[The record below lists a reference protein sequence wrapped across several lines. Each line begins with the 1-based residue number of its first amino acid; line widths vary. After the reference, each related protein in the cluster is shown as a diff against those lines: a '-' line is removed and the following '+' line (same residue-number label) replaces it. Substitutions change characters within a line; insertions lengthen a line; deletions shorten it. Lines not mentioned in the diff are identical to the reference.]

1 MILRQRHRV
10 FIRLVAAVLLFTLT
24 LPAASRTRR
33 PVKKAEK
40 AEDAAA
46 KEVPAAATG
55 RVSDVRFWS
64 LADTTRVAVEIS
76 STYKLKVDRLRNP
89 DRIFFD
95 IVGAK
100 PQTDPKGV
108 QIIRVGDRYVKQ
120 IRVAETQP
128 GTTRIVLDLESPV
141 DYESSQLT
149 SPDRLMIEIRAVGSA
164 RKTGAAKTEATATP
178 RHAALDATPVVRVD
192 PPRVDPIA
200 PKVPAT
206 AEVAMVTAP
215 PPVLAPLPLKDTS
228 IREPIKELGVAI
240 DTTPRIPGRPALDPP
255 SPAKRYTSGDT
266 SLTRALGLKFGR
278 IVIDAGHGGHDTGT
292 SGSSGLLEKDLVL
305 DVAKRLAALVE
316 TRMQSEV
323 VMTRSD
329 DTFIPLERR
338 PQIANEA
345 KADLFI
351 SIHANSSPVKAV
363 SGVETYYLNF
373 TTNRAALDVAA
384 RENASSGHSLFD
396 LKDLLQQIA
405 LRDKLDESR
414 EFAAKVQSSLMAQS
428 VKTNSASR
436 DRGVKKAPFIVL
448 IGASM
453 PSILAEI
460 GFVTNAKDEA
470 MMKRP
475 EYRQKIAE
483 ALYRGLSQYASGLS
497 HFQVAQHKPPS
508 E

>member
-1 MILRQRHRV
+1 MSLRRSHR
-10 FIRLVAAVLLFTLT
+10 LLTLLMAAVALSTIA
-24 LPAASRTRR
+24 LPAANRARH
-33 PVKKAEK
+33 PVKKTDKTEK
-40 AEDAAA
+40 PDA

-55 RVSDVRFWS
+55 HVSDIRYWS

-76 STYKLKVDRLRNP
+76 SEYKLKVDRLRNP

-95 IVGAK
+95 IIGAK
-100 PQTDPKGV
+100 PQGDLKGI
-108 QIIRVGDRYVKQ
+108 QIIRVGDHFLKQ
-120 IRVAETQP
+120 IRIAETQP
-128 GTTRIVLDLESPV
+128 GTTRIVLDLEAQA
-141 DYESSQLT
+141 DYSASQLT
-149 SPDRLMIEIRAVGSA
+149 SPDRLMIEIRPPGSA
-164 RKTGAAKTEATATP
+164 KKTGVQKPETVAAVASRPTVVDGSAP
-178 RHAALDATPVVRVD
+178 VRLDP
-192 PPRVDPIA
+192 PPRVEPLA
-200 PKVPAT
+200 PKIPAT
-206 AEVAMVTAP
+206 AEVAMLTSP
-215 PPVLAPLPLKDTS
+215 PPAASVSKEPPKESLP
-228 IREPIKELGVAI
+228 AI
-240 DTTPRIPGRPALDPP
+240 DTTTSPRIPGRPALAPP

-292 SGSSGLLEKDLVL
+292 SGASGLLEKDLVL

-338 PQIANEA
+338 PQLANEA

-351 SIHANSSPVKAV
+351 SIHANSSSVKTV
-363 SGVETYYLNF
+363 SGVEVYYLNF

-405 LRDKLDESR
+405 LREKLDESR
-414 EFAAKVQSSLMAQS
+414 EFAAKVQASLVAQS
-428 VKTNSASR
+428 VKNNVASR

-460 GFVTNAKDEA
+460 GFVTNPKDEG

-475 EYRQKIAE
+475 ENRQKIAE
-483 ALYRGLSQYASGLS
+483 ALYRGLAQYASGLS
-497 HFQVAQHKPPS
+497 HFQVAQHKTSS